1 MMRTRLAP
9 RGYCPLHELRF
20 AIISGDGR
28 YLVTNDVPFG
38 READIDAAFLWTR
51 RREAEDL
58 LTKYRIALRKHRV
71 VQVREEGA
79 T

>member
-1 MMRTRLAP
+1 MKRTRVAP
-9 RGYCPLHELRF
+9 RGYCPEYQLRF
-20 AIISGDGR
+20 AIVTGDGR
-28 YLVTNDVPFG
+28 YLVTKEVPFE
-38 READIDAAFLWTR
+38 RVADIGAAFLWTR